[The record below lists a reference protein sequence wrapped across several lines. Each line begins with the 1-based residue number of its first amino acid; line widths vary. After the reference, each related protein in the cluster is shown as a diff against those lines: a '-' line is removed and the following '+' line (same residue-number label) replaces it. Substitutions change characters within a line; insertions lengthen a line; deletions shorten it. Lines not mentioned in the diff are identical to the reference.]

1 MTQITSLKINGIKS
15 YTQETEINLSQL
27 NVYVGANSVG
37 KSTAIQSLLL
47 LRQLIDSYEKNQSA
61 ICEAYLNT
69 EQYGLELGSYNS
81 ILTGDNEYFEI
92 VCNGATTKI
101 ESVEGD
107 TLKIKTDL
115 TDLVAKEELNILNK
129 NFYYLSAERIGPRTY
144 QKIDSLGIETCG
156 IHGENSFHI
165 LDKFSEK
172 KILDEL
178 LHSETKNNAE
188 KNLKKQVEK
197 WLSNFF
203 DGVEFTSTLDTAL
216 RLTKLEVRQ
225 INHDMDYVSLNNVG
239 FGLSYVLPI
248 ILTGLIA
255 PENSLIIIENPE
267 AHLHPKG
274 QSKIGYFLAK
284 VASTNRQVVIET
296 HSEHVINGMRLY
308 NLENHIQEDSFSI
321 NFFSI
326 ENKRTEVKKIP
337 IN

>member
-156 IHGENSFHI
+156 IHGENSLHI

-178 LHSETKNNAE
+178 LHSEGK
-188 KNLKKQVEK
+188 LQV
-197 WLSNFF
+197 
-203 DGVEFTSTLDTAL
+203 
-216 RLTKLEVRQ
+216 Q
-225 INHDMDYVSLNNVG
+225 VS
-239 FGLSYVLPI
+239 
-248 ILTGLIA
+248 
-255 PENSLIIIENPE
+255 
-267 AHLHPKG
+267 HPDKPV
-274 QSKIGYFLAK
+274 SACC
-284 VASTNRQVVIET
+284 N
-296 HSEHVINGMRLY
+296 
-308 NLENHIQEDSFSI
+308 
-321 NFFSI
+321 
-326 ENKRTEVKKIP
+326 
-337 IN
+337 